1 MTHGPLSGVRIIEV
15 GHMLAGPYCGMLL
28 ADLGAEVI
36 KVEAGEGDIS
46 RATGD
51 QWVGEHNVYFA
62 SLNRNKKSV
71 RLDLTVERELQQFQ
85 ELVRTSQALITNLR
99 PSAIRKLG
107 LTYEAL
113 QPINEK
119 IVCVALTG
127 FGLTGPYSE
136 LPAYDYIIQA
146 MAGVMMLTGEPDS
159 PPVRA
164 GYSVVDNTG
173 GMMAAIGMMA
183 KLIEGQGGQV
193 DIALYDTLLSQLN
206 YLGSLYLNT
215 GQVPERRPSGG
226 HSYFV
231 PAQIFGTSDGYVAIF
246 ITHDSF
252 WKKFALELG
261 RPDWLEDER
270 FASMAARSRN
280 REVVVADIQAE
291 LLKRTSSEWLAR
303 LQKCGVVIAS
313 VSTLPDAL
321 GSEQSEVRNMV
332 VEIIADGRP
341 LRLIG
346 NPIKIQGIDE
356 TFRPPPRLNEHSDLL
371 ASADD

>member
-1 MTHGPLSGVRIIEV
+1 MNQGPLAGIRIIEV

-36 KVEAGEGDIS
+36 KVEAGDGDIS
-46 RATGD
+46 RETGG
-51 QWVGEHNVYFA
+51 QWIGPHNVYFA

-71 RLDLTVERELQQFQ
+71 KLDLTDEVGLKQFHELA
-85 ELVRTSQALITNLR
+85 RSARGLITNLR

-107 LTYEAL
+107 LTYDAL
-113 QPINEK
+113 QLVNDR

-183 KLIEGQGGQV
+183 KLIEGKGGQV
-193 DIALYDTLLSQLN
+193 DVALYDTLLSQLN
-206 YLGSLYLNT
+206 YLGGLYLNS
-215 GQVPERRPSGG
+215 GQIPERQPSGG
-226 HSYFV
+226 HSFFV
-231 PAQIFGTSDGYVAIF
+231 PAQIFKTSDGYVAIF
-246 ITHDSF
+246 ITHDVF
-252 WKKFALELG
+252 WKKFAAEVG
-261 RPDWLEDER
+261 RSDWLQDER
-270 FASMAARSRN
+270 FATMTARSRN
-280 REVVVADIQAE
+280 REVVVAEIQHE
-291 LLKRTSSEWLAR
+291 LAKRTSNEWLSR
-303 LQKCGVVIAS
+303 LQKCGIVIAA
-313 VSTLPDAL
+313 VGTLADAL
-321 GSEQSEVRNMV
+321 GSDQTAVRRMV
-332 VEIIADGRP
+332 VEIPTGDGL

-346 NPIKIQGIDE
+346 NPIKLEGYEGTYALPPLLDE
-356 TFRPPPRLNEHSDLL
+356 HHHIMGASNE
-371 ASADD
+371 